1 MRTLWASRW
10 GDALYNHLTAALF
23 VDKNFQNAEELLS
36 LIRSEDKVSF
46 SPWLHDCAD
55 VTSDYLNT
63 RESGRV
69 VLSPL
74 RDEPRLPPSY
84 VVLRKGLSSLATPKP
99 KARKEEKGEGLLL
112 LDKLA
117 AQYAKLARAKT
128 VMPYTTWLKIAD
140 RLAEIAQ
147 GTDCAGTLRA
157 VRAIVALVREIF
169 HKGKGENA
177 LRDVNDLAEHP
188 LFRAI
193 PGGQTHPSVAALWDF
208 FCQAGRRKY
217 GEEWSNTARVL
228 QFSFMESKPE
238 TKQLKILYDRL
249 MKKDE
254 NRSMHELLRDVM
266 NSAHWTEQELYILST
281 LYIVDFEV
289 RGADT
294 LTFEQFLKSLE
305 TVGRIGRKW
314 RPQAPWPARV
324 RRYFENLVFQVPPRL
339 LLSITQVDLPYETMS
354 VLTLVRLALMDDSA
368 STEKMKKSIASL
380 LPLRLTEKENGLL
393 AGFFLEECPSRRN
406 LRVVRSLLTQTGY
419 MALLAK
425 WVNVAVETGEADS
438 LDGDPASRQAWG
450 NISRE
455 LMEELAS
462 TLPPDSPEGCLCRLR
477 IGVKP
482 LCLSNDAE
490 KVEAFFQ
497 VLPANPILGMGLLP
511 SLLTWPEVDPA
522 FIIRLFEKV
531 FVYRKDQ
538 SEGGAYLCSLA
549 ELMERMKNKVN
560 RKAVAAKMCEL
571 LAKWRVKNKNASF
584 REAVELLETFAELR
598 QPASKSQVKKTASR
612 EAEISSFKKM
622 WSFFSKTMRKRG
634 QFPFDDE

>member
-1 MRTLWASRW
+1 MRTPWVSRW
-10 GDALYNHLTAALF
+10 GDALYNHLTAVLF
-23 VDKNFQNAEELLS
+23 VDKNFQNAEELLT

-55 VTSDYLNT
+55 VTSDYLNA
-63 RESGRV
+63 RKSGQA

-84 VVLRKGLSSLATPKP
+84 VVLRKGLSSLATPKT
-99 KARKEEKGEGLLL
+99 KARKEEKGAGLLL

-117 AQYAKLARAKT
+117 AQYEKLARAKT

-140 RLAEIAQ
+140 RLEEITQ
-147 GTDCAGTLRA
+147 RTDFADTLRA

-217 GEEWSNTARVL
+217 GEEWGSTARVL

-238 TKQLKILYDRL
+238 TNQLKILYDRL
-249 MKKDE
+249 MKKDKDL
-254 NRSMHELLRDVM
+254 SVHELLRDVM

-281 LYIVDFEV
+281 LYIIDFEV
-289 RGADT
+289 HEADAP
-294 LTFEQFLKSLE
+294 TFEQFLKSLE
-305 TVGRIGRKW
+305 TLGQIGRKW
-314 RPQAPWPARV
+314 RPQAPWPAGV
-324 RRYFENLVFQVPPRL
+324 RRYFENLVFQIPPRL
-339 LLSITQVDLPYETMS
+339 LLPIVQMDLPYETMS
-354 VLTLVRLALMDDSA
+354 ILTLVRLALMNDSA
-368 STEKMKKSIASL
+368 STEKVKKSIASL
-380 LPLRLTEKENGLL
+380 LPLRLTERENGLL

-406 LRVVRSLLTQTGY
+406 LRVVRSLLTQAGY
-419 MALLAK
+419 AALLAK
-425 WVNVAVETGEADS
+425 WVNVAVEEGEADS
-438 LDGDPASRQAWG
+438 LDGVPSSRQAWG
-450 NISRE
+450 KISQE
-455 LMEELAS
+455 LMEELA

-477 IGVKP
+477 VGVKP

-497 VLPANPILGMGLLP
+497 VLPANSILGMGLLP

-522 FIIRLFEKV
+522 FIVRLFEKI
-531 FVYRKDQ
+531 FVYQKDQ
-538 SEGGAYLCSLA
+538 SDGGDYLCSLA
-549 ELMERMKNKVN
+549 ELIERMKNKVN
-560 RKAVAAKMCEL
+560 QKAVAAKMCEL
-571 LAKWRVKNKNASF
+571 LTKWRVKNKNASF
-584 REAVELLETFAELR
+584 REAVELLETLAELR
-598 QPASKSQVKKTASR
+598 QPASKLKGKKTASR

-622 WSFFSKTMRKRG
+622 WNSFFKAMKKRG